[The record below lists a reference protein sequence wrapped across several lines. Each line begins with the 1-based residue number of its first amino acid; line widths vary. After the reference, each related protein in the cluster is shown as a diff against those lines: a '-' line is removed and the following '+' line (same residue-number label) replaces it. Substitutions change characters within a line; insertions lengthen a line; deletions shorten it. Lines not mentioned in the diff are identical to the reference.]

1 MQQIES
7 FETLVTHLEE
17 ADGSYAKSSLE
28 AYFFMNAFTGSSF
41 ETFIGNDPDNFTA
54 DDIVAVSMLSV
65 KIPPSA
71 SRWILK
77 TGREDL
83 SRHLSKI
90 EPGLSIDHPD
100 ADLAHGRDAWNL
112 REMLISCWGV
122 GPTTASKLL
131 AAQRP
136 FLFPIYDK
144 HVAKALRLSPD
155 NYWQRWQ
162 KFMQSEDGNKATK
175 MVARLAQGPDKPHL
189 STLRL
194 LDIVIWMQQHGHTFI
209 TQKLVDEKKM
219 IPVNYAKPT

>member
-17 ADGSYAKSSLE
+17 ADGSHAKSSLE

-54 DDIVAVSMLSV
+54 EDIVAVSMLSV

-83 SRHLSKI
+83 SKHLSKI
-90 EPGLSIDHPD
+90 ELALSIDHPD
-100 ADLAHGRDAWNL
+100 ADLTEGRDAWNL
-112 REMLISCWGV
+112 RKMLLLCWGV

-131 AAQRP
+131 AAKRP

-144 HVAKALRLSPD
+144 HVARALRLSPD
-155 NYWQRWQ
+155 DYWQHWQ
-162 KFMQSEDGNKATK
+162 QFMQREDGNKATK
-175 MVARLAQGPDKPHL
+175 IVGQLAKDLDKPHL
-189 STLRL
+189 SPLRL
-194 LDIVIWMQQHGHTFI
+194 FDIVIWMQQHGHTYI

-219 IPVNYAKPT
+219 IPVSYAKPT